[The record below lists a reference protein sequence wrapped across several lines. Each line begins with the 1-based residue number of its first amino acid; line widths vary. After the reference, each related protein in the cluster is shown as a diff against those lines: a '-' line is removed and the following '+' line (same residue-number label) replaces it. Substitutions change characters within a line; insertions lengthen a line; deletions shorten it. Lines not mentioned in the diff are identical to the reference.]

1 MFRMNLKEALEVA
14 VQAEKAAMDRYT
26 KLAQEVEDPE
36 TRLMLEQIAKEEEG
50 HLKKLKER
58 LKAISLVG

>member
-1 MFRMNLKEALEVA
+1 MNLKEALEAA
-14 VQAEKAAMDRYT
+14 VQAEKAAMERYS

-36 TRLMLEQIAKEEEG
+36 TRLMLEQIAREEAG

-58 LKAISLVG
+58 LQGISLVD

>member
-1 MFRMNLKEALEVA
+1 MA
-14 VQAEKAAMDRYT
+14 VQAEMAAMNNYNS
-26 KLAQEVEDPE
+26 LAQEVEDPE
-36 TRLMLEQIAKEEEG
+36 TRLMLEQIAKEEAG